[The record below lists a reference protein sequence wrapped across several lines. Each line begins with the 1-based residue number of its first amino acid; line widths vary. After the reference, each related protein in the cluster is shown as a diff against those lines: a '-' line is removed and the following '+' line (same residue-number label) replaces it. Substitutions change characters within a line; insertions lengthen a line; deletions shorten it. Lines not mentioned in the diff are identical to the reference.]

1 MLALLVA
8 VASLITIPGATP
20 AHAAD
25 ITYVFVFADG
35 GTGSISGSGDDS
47 GDSRDSLPGA
57 TPSSDYRTI
66 TGTATSNDVDVVV
79 DGVAMK
85 IKMNCDDLFD
95 LYPSEFSTPGD
106 VLDRDGSN
114 GDWGWGQNKDPDEG
128 ESDHFRVFDFFLF
141 DADDNIFCGNTDLAP
156 AGLDLPVVYG
166 PGQYQFRFVFATS
179 DDPDGT
185 TPPTPN
191 GPGIVITGSSEDNV
205 PMVTLPMELC
215 GVGATEDCTIEMH
228 VSCSDNFNLYE
239 DDDVTPKLRDGTN
252 SSWGVGEKDGPQPPV
267 RRLWDYY
274 IFKLGDDKE
283 CGTPPAPAIDIEKTP
298 DTQIV
303 AYDTTATFSINV
315 TNTGNTTLTDVT
327 VTDANAPDCN
337 ASIGTLAAGESFSE
351 YLCEV
356 DNVTA
361 GFLNTAVVTGD
372 HGAVQV
378 TDQDDADVDVARIDI
393 TKTAVTPIVEWDD
406 TATFSIVVTNNG
418 EVDLADTAVADAL
431 APLCAVDATTVEGLT
446 SSLGGTVGDTLTPG
460 ESFNYQCSLANVQL
474 GLTNSATATANAD
487 GPVPVDDTDT
497 ADVDV
502 ARIDI
507 TKTAVTPLP
516 IIDGGFVFF
525 TITVQN
531 TGEVPLFGVWVQDD
545 LLGECERFMA
555 EVEVLKNKGGND
567 VGSVLSVGETFSYGC
582 FDEINESLT
591 NVAIA
596 HGESADGV
604 DVSDSDDAPVTVV
617 HPDITIEK
625 TPDTQILPLDGLVYF
640 TIKVTNT
647 GDVALTGTWVQ
658 DDLVAGCAKSTGQV
672 EALKNKGGNDVGTV
686 LSVGENFTYECF
698 DERQTAFTNSATARA
713 LWNATPVEDSNIADV
728 TVGSPYAAAVLGDGA
743 VAYWRFGEASGST
756 AEDASGT
763 LDATY
768 VGPPT
773 LGAAG
778 LIDDTDTAAD
788 FDGTTDSVVVPNDA
802 LINTAGPYTARTV
815 ELWFHADAVTG
826 RQVLWEEGGSSRGIN
841 IYIEGGQLHLG
852 GWNLINDGAGTP
864 WGPVWVSGAVSAG
877 TTYHAVLV
885 FDGTGGRIEGF
896 LDGASMGSI
905 TTGVGPL
912 HTHAGANG
920 IGATNSNTRFPAG
933 LSSAADR
940 FAGTIDEVAI
950 YNSALTG
957 GQIAAHYTAGT

>member
-1 MLALLVA
+1 
-8 VASLITIPGATP
+8 
-20 AHAAD
+20 
-25 ITYVFVFADG
+25 
-35 GTGSISGSGDDS
+35 
-47 GDSRDSLPGA
+47 
-57 TPSSDYRTI
+57 
-66 TGTATSNDVDVVV
+66 
-79 DGVAMK
+79 MK

-487 GPVPVDDTDT
+487 GPVQVTDQDD

-507 TKTAVTPLP
+507 TKTAVTP
-516 IIDGGFVFF
+516 IVEWDDTATFSIVVTNNGGGCYDGGGFDVFV
-525 TITVQN
+525 
-531 TGEVPLFGVWVQDD
+531 GW
-545 LLGECERFMA
+545 
-555 EVEVLKNKGGND
+555 
-567 VGSVLSVGETFSYGC
+567 
-582 FDEINESLT
+582 
-591 NVAIA
+591 
-596 HGESADGV
+596 HG
-604 DVSDSDDAPVTVV
+604 
-617 HPDITIEK
+617 
-625 TPDTQILPLDGLVYF
+625 
-640 TIKVTNT
+640 
-647 GDVALTGTWVQ
+647 W
-658 DDLVAGCAKSTGQV
+658 
-672 EALKNKGGNDVGTV
+672 
-686 LSVGENFTYECF
+686 
-698 DERQTAFTNSATARA
+698 
-713 LWNATPVEDSNIADV
+713 
-728 TVGSPYAAAVLGDGA
+728 
-743 VAYWRFGEASGST
+743 
-756 AEDASGT
+756 
-763 LDATY
+763 
-768 VGPPT
+768 
-773 LGAAG
+773 
-778 LIDDTDTAAD
+778 
-788 FDGTTDSVVVPNDA
+788 
-802 LINTAGPYTARTV
+802 
-815 ELWFHADAVTG
+815 
-826 RQVLWEEGGSSRGIN
+826 
-841 IYIEGGQLHLG
+841 
-852 GWNLINDGAGTP
+852 
-864 WGPVWVSGAVSAG
+864 
-877 TTYHAVLV
+877 
-885 FDGTGGRIEGF
+885 
-896 LDGASMGSI
+896 
-905 TTGVGPL
+905 
-912 HTHAGANG
+912 
-920 IGATNSNTRFPAG
+920 
-933 LSSAADR
+933 
-940 FAGTIDEVAI
+940 
-950 YNSALTG
+950 
-957 GQIAAHYTAGT
+957 

>member
-47 GDSRDSLPGA
+47 GDSRDSLPVA

-640 TIKVTNT
+640 TIQVTNT

-896 LDGASMGSI
+896 LDGVSMGSI